1 MAVAGNLR
9 VIGCMG
15 VLSPAG
21 QELWVVGDRLGC
33 CSPGVHT
40 RESDERLRLR
50 GSGRHRGILSRQPAS
65 SGSCPCRH
73 RALQGKRPRSL
84 SKGGRRRWHRQAGPP
99 WNPLAA
105 KTTATFVVCT
115 DLKNSREELGAED
128 TLETQPAELRQAVR

>member
-84 SKGGRRRWHRQAGPP
+84 STG
-99 WNPLAA
+99 
-105 KTTATFVVCT
+105 
-115 DLKNSREELGAED
+115 REEALA
-128 TLETQPAELRQAVR
+128 PAGRASVEPARGKDHGHLRRVY